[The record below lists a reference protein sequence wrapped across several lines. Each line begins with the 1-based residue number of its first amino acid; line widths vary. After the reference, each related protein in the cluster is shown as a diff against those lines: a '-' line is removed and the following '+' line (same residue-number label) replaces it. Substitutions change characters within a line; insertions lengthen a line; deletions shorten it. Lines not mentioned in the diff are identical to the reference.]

1 MDMVMVAEIKEEET
15 IDDAQLIKDKLWA
28 EQKHILDPQ
37 PTKSI
42 PLWISV
48 PVVGGIFY
56 FFMKFTM
63 LVVDFF
69 FY

>member
-1 MDMVMVAEIKEEET
+1 MDMVMIAEIKEEET
-15 IDDAQLIKDKLWA
+15 IDDAQLFKYRLLA

-48 PVVGGIFY
+48 PVVVVVFY

-63 LVVDFF
+63 LVVWFF